1 MNHLPP
7 TPRGRRRPPGP
18 ADGLRAHSDAL
29 RSHAERLRS
38 VAADLGR
45 RGSYADP
52 LHAEV
57 TLLAER
63 CAVAAG
69 GLTLAAAQL
78 DAPRRSRRSRRPAG
92 PALRRKDP

>member
-7 TPRGRRRPPGP
+7 TPRGRPGPPGP
-18 ADGLRAHSDAL
+18 ADGLRAHSAVL

-38 VAADLGR
+38 VAAGLGR
-45 RGSYADP
+45 RGPHAAP

-57 TLLAER
+57 TALAER

-78 DAPRRSRRSRRPAG
+78 DGPRRTRRPTG
-92 PALRRKDP
+92 PALRRTHP

>member
-7 TPRGRRRPPGP
+7 AAGGRPRPPGP
-18 ADGLRAHSDAL
+18 AEGLRAHSAVL

-38 VAADLGR
+38 VAARLGR
-45 RGSYADP
+45 RGPHADP

-57 TLLAER
+57 AALAER

-69 GLTLAAAQL
+69 GLALAAARL
-78 DAPRRSRRSRRPAG
+78 DAPRGAGRPAG